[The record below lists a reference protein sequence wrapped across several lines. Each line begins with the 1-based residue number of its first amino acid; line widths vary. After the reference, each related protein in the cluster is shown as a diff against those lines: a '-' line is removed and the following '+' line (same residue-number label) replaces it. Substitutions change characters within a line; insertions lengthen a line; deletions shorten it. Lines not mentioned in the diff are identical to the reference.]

1 MHEQTERQCIPS
13 KGLFTK
19 ESLED
24 QAHSFYCIVFAGVRG
39 NKKQA
44 VVGWM
49 LSLNCHGIFIHDH
62 GALL

>member
-39 NKKQA
+39 NKKTGSGQ
-44 VVGWM
+44 VDGEFK
-49 LSLNCHGIFIHDH
+49 LPRHIHS
-62 GALL
+62 